1 MRVLLDEC
9 VPSRLR
15 QELSEHDVRTVPVR
29 LASPLFDVFITT
41 DQRLSYQQNVPNF
54 PIAVIVLLARRNKLE
69 FLRPLMPEV
78 RRVLSE
84 VRPGEV
90 RRVGV

>member
-15 QELSEHDVRTVPVR
+15 QELSEHDVRTVPE
-29 LASPLFDVFITT
+29 
-41 DQRLSYQQNVPNF
+41 PNF